1 MKREEYRK
9 FQWLASVC
17 IAVFILS
24 FAVCLLAFNRSVY
37 RLSSTDYRNGVTV
50 EISKAEAARRLQNS
64 ETVFRARLC
73 RARAYVRENFG
84 EEYKKL

>member
-37 RLSSTDYRNGVTV
+37 RLSSTD
-50 EISKAEAARRLQNS
+50 
-64 ETVFRARLC
+64 
-73 RARAYVRENFG
+73 
-84 EEYKKL
+84 